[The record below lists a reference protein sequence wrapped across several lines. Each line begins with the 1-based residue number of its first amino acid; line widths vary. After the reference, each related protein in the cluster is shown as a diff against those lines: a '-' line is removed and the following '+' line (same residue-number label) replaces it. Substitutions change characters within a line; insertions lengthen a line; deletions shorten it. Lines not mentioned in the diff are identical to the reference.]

1 MASQQHGFTWE
12 NEVKTLVFGMNEPV
26 AYTERDDI
34 PARLNRGI
42 PVSIKTYGGDTIF
55 LGDALRMFENVSRPR
70 YELIT
75 LGYHQHD
82 ENTKILTNVTEFDA
96 SNSRELLFGGVTEE
110 EIRQLRQLIVS
121 IPKGV
126 ALPETKRA
134 VTQLKNQLNQKSGYV
149 KFNPKIDSGS
159 QRRLQC
165 SIPKYSRFLSSNRD
179 RNIDYSED
187 SVLREVQLTRTIVSG
202 RRVRN

>member
-1 MASQQHGFTWE
+1 
-12 NEVKTLVFGMNEPV
+12 MNEPV

-165 SIPKYSRFLSSNRD
+165 SIPKYSRFLNSNRD
-179 RNIDYSED
+179 RIIDYSED
-187 SVLREVQLTRTIVSG
+187 GVLREVQLTRAIVSG